1 MLERLNFDSDYKYSA
16 MEGAIHL
23 TRYIIAKE
31 FCKNKVV
38 LDVACGEGYGSSLMS
53 NWGAEKIIGVDVS
66 QEAIDKANK
75 FFSTDKIQF
84 NCNSAENMEFLE
96 SNSFDLIVSLETV
109 EHIGNPDRFLKE
121 LKRLIRDDGTII
133 LSCPN
138 DWYYFPD
145 VKEGNQY
152 HMKKYKFNEF
162 FEFAEKILG
171 KPSLKMV
178 GTPVEGFVNLTLSEK
193 LDYGDR
199 SQKLMLEYTD
209 VICLEIPGE
218 KIITPEIS
226 NYFVGVWNYG
236 NQEIFNTNTSVIYP
250 TIFYPGGRPIEVE
263 LRAMLDDARRQI
275 EEKDKVYNE
284 MLDDARR
291 QIEEKDKV
299 YSESLDDI
307 KNQIDRNSYN
317 LSVLEELLLK
327 EKQKNRDLQIE
338 NSENNKYIDS
348 IELEL
353 NEIKNSNSWK
363 LVRKYYDFKDKL

>member
-162 FEFAEKILG
+162 FELLVFDSYYFFHVTWILKCKINAFFRYIELKNDSLCNEVDFLCFGKQFFAEKYL
-171 KPSLKMV
+171 SL
-178 GTPVEGFVNLTLSEK
+178 
-193 LDYGDR
+193 R
-199 SQKLMLEYTD
+199 
-209 VICLEIPGE
+209 
-218 KIITPEIS
+218 PE
-226 NYFVGVWNYG
+226 
-236 NQEIFNTNTSVIYP
+236 
-250 TIFYPGGRPIEVE
+250 
-263 LRAMLDDARRQI
+263 M
-275 EEKDKVYNE
+275 KV
-284 MLDDARR
+284 
-291 QIEEKDKV
+291 
-299 YSESLDDI
+299 
-307 KNQIDRNSYN
+307 
-317 LSVLEELLLK
+317 
-327 EKQKNRDLQIE
+327 
-338 NSENNKYIDS
+338 
-348 IELEL
+348 
-353 NEIKNSNSWK
+353 
-363 LVRKYYDFKDKL
+363 